1 MKYIINQLRKPTQNH
16 HCLLVKLP
24 FSYGFPMV
32 FPVVYVTSCDTRD
45 TACVV
50 AEDVT
55 WVVAKIGERWEN
67 RWEMTQRVRV
77 NHYGL
82 W

>member
-1 MKYIINQLRKPTQNH
+1 
-16 HCLLVKLP
+16 
-24 FSYGFPMV
+24 MV

-55 WVVAKIGERWEN
+55 WVVAKIGGKMGKSLGNDATRQGEP
-67 RWEMTQRVRV
+67 
-77 NHYGL
+77 L
-82 W
+82 WFMVDIASGYLTVCHGKSPFYS